1 MLTVEYKNDF
11 LKRITKIK
19 DTRVKEQI
27 KKHIIKIIERPEI
40 GKPMRFSRK
49 GTRESYVGSY
59 RLAYAYLKNENI
71 LIFLDFYHKDEQ

>member
-11 LKRITKIK
+11 LKRISKIK
-19 DTRVKEQI
+19 DTQVKEQI
-27 KKHIIKIIERPEI
+27 KKHIIKIIEQPEI

-49 GTRESYVGSY
+49 GSRESYVGSY
-59 RLAYAYLKNENI
+59 RLAYAYLKNENK

>member
-1 MLTVEYKNDF
+1 MLTIEYKDDF

-19 DTRVKEQI
+19 DTLVKEQI

-40 GKPMRFSRK
+40 GKPMGYARK

-59 RLAYAYLKNENI
+59 RLASAYMKHENK
-71 LIFLDFYHKDEQ
+71 LVFLEFYHKDEQ

>member
-11 LKRITKIK
+11 FKRIKKIK
-19 DTRVKEQI
+19 DAQVKEQI

-40 GKPMRFSRK
+40 GEPMRFSRK

-59 RLAYAYLKNENI
+59 RLAYAYLRNENK
-71 LIFLDFYHKDEQ
+71 LVFLDFYHKDEQ

>member
-19 DTRVKEQI
+19 DTTVKEHI
-27 KKHIIKIIERPEI
+27 KKHITKIVEHPEI

-59 RLAYAYLKNENI
+59 RLAYAYLKNEHK

>member
-11 LKRITKIK
+11 LKRITTIK

>member
-19 DTRVKEQI
+19 DTTVKEQI
-27 KKHIIKIIERPEI
+27 KRHIMKIIERPEN

-49 GTRESYVGSY
+49 GTRESYIGSY
-59 RLAYAYLKNENI
+59 RLAYAYLKNENK
-71 LIFLDFYHKDEQ
+71 LGFFRLLP

>member
-19 DTRVKEQI
+19 DTHVKEQI
-27 KKHIIKIIERPEI
+27 KKHIMKIIERPET
-40 GKPMRFSRK
+40 GKPMRYSRK
-49 GTRESYVGSY
+49 GSRESYVGSY
-59 RLAYAYLKNENI
+59 RLAYAYLKNENK

>member
-1 MLTVEYKNDF
+1 MLTVEYKNYF

-19 DTRVKEQI
+19 DTTVKEQV

-59 RLAYAYLKNENI
+59 RLAYAYLKNENK
-71 LIFLDFYHKDEQ
+71 LIFFDFYHKDEQ

>member
-19 DTRVKEQI
+19 DIRVKEQI

-49 GTRESYVGSY
+49 TTRESYVGSY
-59 RLAYAYLKNENI
+59 RLAYAYLKNENK

>member
-11 LKRITKIK
+11 LKRIAKIK
-19 DTRVKEQI
+19 DTTIKEQI

-40 GKPMRFSRK
+40 GIPMRFSRK
-49 GTRESYVGSY
+49 GTRESYIGSY
-59 RLAYAYLKNENI
+59 RLAYAYLQNENK